1 MKTSEVSALGLAA
14 TAYALAMRLQLRRA
28 TCLLIASRATPGTK
42 VPKCSPA
49 TSARPTSGRNPVS
62 MAWGFE
68 AALNKSQLNSCIG
81 ALDRFVAQAILRFMS
96 TREVP
101 KNSAVMIRISP
112 EMRKAIDDFRGQL
125 RPIPTAAQVVRD
137 AIQQYLKR
145 QQQAAKQKT
154 G

>member
-1 MKTSEVSALGLAA
+1 MKMKPGHNASLQHPKPH
-14 TAYALAMRLQLRRA
+14 TAQVGPGGRWLYPRSRQVDEIRSRWRGVLRRH
-28 TCLLIASRATPGTK
+28 S
-42 VPKCSPA
+42 
-49 TSARPTSGRNPVS
+49 
-62 MAWGFE
+62 
-68 AALNKSQLNSCIG
+68 NKSQLNSCIG

-101 KNSAVMIRISP
+101 KNSSVMIRISP

>member
-1 MKTSEVSALGLAA
+1 MPAYRIQSDTRHKSAEVLAGYIREADKWTKSGLD
-14 TAYALAMRLQLRRA
+14 
-28 TCLLIASRATPGTK
+28 G
-42 VPKCSPA
+42 
-49 TSARPTSGRNPVS
+49 S

-101 KNSAVMIRISP
+101 KNSSVMIRNSP

>member
-1 MKTSEVSALGLAA
+1 
-14 TAYALAMRLQLRRA
+14 
-28 TCLLIASRATPGTK
+28 
-42 VPKCSPA
+42 
-49 TSARPTSGRNPVS
+49 

-101 KNSAVMIRISP
+101 KNSSVMIRISP